1 MENNDISSNEVKL
14 DETPSNIS
22 EGNNNKLD
30 LSEFDTN
37 ENNQKIDLN
46 PEKEDI
52 EKEVPIKD
60 KFTNE
65 KITKLPDLNSKI
77 TNNEVIVHNTLNES
91 ILTSLLR
98 DLLKIILKIK
108 FVLNPFSKNDILNKE
123 ILDWDLWGPL
133 IFTILL
139 SFFQTSIHKQ
149 NQFMLIFFIF
159 WIGAFVIYL
168 NGRMIGCKLSY
179 YCFSCLLGY
188 SLVPFIIFSIPMVL
202 FKVHRFFKFFF
213 SLISVVWSNYISF
226 AFIKGKV
233 EGNKIFLMM
242 YPIGIFFVFF
252 FIELLS

>member
-98 DLLKIILKIK
+98 DLLKIIYKIK
-108 FVLNPFSKNDILNKE
+108 FVLNPFSKSDILNKE

-139 SFFQTSIHKQ
+139 SFFQTSIHKE

-159 WIGAFVIYL
+159 WIGAFIIYL

-179 YCFSCLLGY
+179 YCYSCLLGY

-213 SLISVVWSNYISF
+213 LLFLLFGVIILVLLLLKEKLKE
-226 AFIKGKV
+226 IK
-233 EGNKIFLMM
+233 
-242 YPIGIFFVFF
+242 FF
-252 FIELLS
+252 

>member
-14 DETPSNIS
+14 DETPNNIS
-22 EGNNNKLD
+22 EGNTNKLE
-30 LSEFDTN
+30 LSGFDTN
-37 ENNQKIDLN
+37 ENNQKIELN
-46 PEKEDI
+46 PEKEEI
-52 EKEVPIKD
+52 EKEVTIKD
-60 KFTNE
+60 KISE
-65 KITKLPDLNSKI
+65 KIKY
-77 TNNEVIVHNTLNES
+77 NEVIVHHTLNES

-179 YCFSCLLGY
+179 YYFSCLLGY
-188 SLVPFIIFSIPMVL
+188 SLVPFIIFSIPMVF
-202 FKVHRFFKFFF
+202 FKVHLFFKLIF
-213 SLISVVWSNYISF
+213 SLISVIWCSYVSF
-226 AFIKGKV
+226 GFIKGKV
-233 EGNKIFLMM
+233 DNNKIFLMM
-242 YPIGIFFVFF
+242 YPIGMFFIFF

>member
-14 DETPSNIS
+14 DETPNNIS
-22 EGNNNKLD
+22 EGNTNKLE
-30 LSEFDTN
+30 LSGFDTN
-37 ENNQKIDLN
+37 ENNQKIELN
-46 PEKEDI
+46 PEKEEI
-52 EKEVPIKD
+52 EKEVTIKD
-60 KFTNE
+60 KISE
-65 KITKLPDLNSKI
+65 KIKFPDLNSKI
-77 TNNEVIVHNTLNES
+77 TNNEVIVHHTLNES

-188 SLVPFIIFSIPMVL
+188 SLVPFIIFSIPMVF
-202 FKVHRFFKFFF
+202 FKVHLFFKLIF
-213 SLISVVWSNYISF
+213 SLISVFWSSYVSF
-226 AFIKGKV
+226 GFIKGKV
-233 EGNKIFLMM
+233 DNNKIFLMM
-242 YPIGIFFVFF
+242 YPIGMFFIFF

>member
-14 DETPSNIS
+14 DETPNNIS
-22 EGNNNKLD
+22 EGNTNKLE
-30 LSEFDTN
+30 LSGFDTN
-37 ENNQKIDLN
+37 ENNQKIELN
-46 PEKEDI
+46 PEKEEI
-52 EKEVPIKD
+52 EKEVTIKD
-60 KFTNE
+60 KISE
-65 KITKLPDLNSKI
+65 KIKFPDLNSKI

-179 YCFSCLLGY
+179 YCFNCLLGY
-188 SLVPFIIFSIPMVL
+188 SLFPFIFVSFLMVIFKFNRI
-202 FKVHRFFKFFF
+202 FKFFF
-213 SLISVVWSNYISF
+213 SLFAVVWSTFISF
-226 AFIKGKV
+226 GFVKQKV
-233 EGNKIFLMM
+233 QSNKIFLMM
-242 YPIGIFFVFF
+242 FPIGMFFVFF
-252 FIELLS
+252 FIELIS